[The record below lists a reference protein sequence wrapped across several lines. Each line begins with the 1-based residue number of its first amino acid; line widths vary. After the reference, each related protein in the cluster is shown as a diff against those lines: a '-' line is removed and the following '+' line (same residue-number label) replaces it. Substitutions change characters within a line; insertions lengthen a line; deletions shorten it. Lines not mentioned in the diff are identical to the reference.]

1 MFLMRLK
8 KGKLEMQLLWMQQL
22 KANEFIF
29 SSRYR
34 LWRHILYWSFHISIW
49 AGFWVIMEIPIPYE
63 RQLVYMALWIPAFIL
78 FGYPLAY
85 VAIPYLLLKGK
96 VLLFFLAIL
105 AWGVAGLYIDEAY
118 RSYIII
124 PFQEAWGKDP
134 VIPSGPLASCYL
146 CMTTS
151 AASPMLIRFFKL
163 WSMKQQAWMQA
174 QQEKVIAQLQ
184 LLRAQLHPH
193 FLFNT
198 LNNIYAFAL
207 KNSPKTPEM
216 ILRLSSLLS
225 YMLYECRGEEVLL
238 EKEVEVMKN
247 YIELEK
253 ERYGDKIDVS
263 VNIVGDLCDKY
274 ISPLLILPFLE
285 NAFKHGT
292 SEQLG
297 RPWMS
302 LDISLKDHLLKC
314 KVVNSKNEFVPHH
327 QNGVGIDNVRK
338 RLEFVYHKK
347 YELKLAD
354 EGDFFVVSLTLEL
367 HPTSP
372 GVIRP
377 VSFTGQ
383 NKMPAYE
390 DALSVNR

>member
-1 MFLMRLK
+1 
-8 KGKLEMQLLWMQQL
+8 
-22 KANEFIF
+22 
-29 SSRYR
+29 
-34 LWRHILYWSFHISIW
+34 
-49 AGFWVIMEIPIPYE
+49 MEIPIPYE
-63 RQLVYMALWIPAFIL
+63 RQLLYMTLWTPAFIL
-78 FGYPLAY
+78 FSYPLVYGA
-85 VAIPYLLLKGK
+85 VPYLLLKGK
-96 VLLFFLAIL
+96 LLAFLLTIL
-105 AWGVAGLYIDEAY
+105 AWGAAGLYIDEAY
-118 RSYIII
+118 RSYVII
-124 PFQEAWGKDP
+124 PFQEALALDRA
-134 VIPSGPLASCYL
+134 IPRGPMASCFL

-151 AASPMLIRFFKL
+151 AASPMIIKFFKL
-163 WSMKQQAWMQA
+163 WSIKQQAWMHA
-174 QQEKVIAQLQ
+174 QQEKVMAQLQ
-184 LLRAQLHPH
+184 LLKAQLHPH

-207 KNSPKTPEM
+207 ESSPKTPDM

-247 YIELEK
+247 YIDLEK

-302 LDISLKDHLLKC
+302 LDISLKDNFLKC

-327 QNGVGIDNVRK
+327 QNGVGIDNVKK
-338 RLEFVYHKK
+338 RLEFLYHDKHD
-347 YELKLAD
+347 LKLVD
-354 EGDFFVVSLTLEL
+354 EGDYFVVSLTLEL
-367 HPTSP
+367 NPASP
-372 GVIRP
+372 EVIRP
-377 VSFTGQ
+377 VLSTGQ
-383 NKMPAYE
+383 FKMPAYE
-390 DALSVNR
+390 NALPVNR

>member
-1 MFLMRLK
+1 
-8 KGKLEMQLLWMQQL
+8 MQLP
-22 KANEFIF
+22 KANDFIF

-34 LWRHILYWSFHISIW
+34 LWRHILYWSVHISIW
-49 AGFWVIMEIPIPYE
+49 AAFWVYMEVPIPYE
-63 RQLVYMALWIPAFIL
+63 RQLLYMTLWTPAFIL
-78 FGYPLAY
+78 FGYPLVYGA
-85 VAIPYLLLKGK
+85 VPYLLLKGK
-96 VLLFFLAIL
+96 LLVFLLTII
-105 AWGVAGLYIDEAY
+105 AWGAVGLYIDEAY
-118 RSYIII
+118 RSYVII
-124 PFQEAWGKDP
+124 PFQEALGLDKA
-134 VIPSGPLASCYL
+134 IPRGPIASCFL

-151 AASPMLIRFFKL
+151 AASPMIIKFFKL
-163 WSMKQQAWMQA
+163 WSIKQQAWMDA

-207 KNSPKTPEM
+207 ENSPKTPDM

-247 YIELEK
+247 YIDLEK

-302 LDISLKDHLLKC
+302 LDISLKDNLLKC
-314 KVVNSKNEFVPHH
+314 KVINSKNEFVPHH
-327 QNGVGIDNVRK
+327 QNGVGIDNVKK
-338 RLEFVYHKK
+338 RLEFLYHDK
-347 YELKLAD
+347 YDLKLAD

-367 HPTSP
+367 NAAAPE
-372 GVIRP
+372 VIRP
-377 VSFTGQ
+377 VLSTAQF
-383 NKMPAYE
+383 KMPAHE
-390 DALSVNR
+390 NTLSVNR

>member
-1 MFLMRLK
+1 
-8 KGKLEMQLLWMQQL
+8 MQLPN
-22 KANEFIF
+22 ANDFIF

-49 AGFWVIMEIPIPYE
+49 SAFWVYMGVPIPYE
-63 RQLVYMALWIPAFIL
+63 RQLLYMTLWTPAFIL
-78 FGYPLAY
+78 FSYPLVYGA
-85 VAIPYLLLKGK
+85 VPYLLLKGK
-96 VLLFFLAIL
+96 LLAFFLTIL
-105 AWGVAGLYIDEAY
+105 GWGVVGLYIDEAY
-118 RSYIII
+118 RSYVII
-124 PFQEAWGKDP
+124 PFQETLALDRA
-134 VIPSGPLASCYL
+134 IPRGPMATCFL
-146 CMTTS
+146 CLTTS
-151 AASPMLIRFFKL
+151 AASPMIIKFFKL
-163 WSMKQQAWMQA
+163 WSIKQQAWMHA
-174 QQEKVIAQLQ
+174 QQEKVIAQFQ

-207 KNSPKTPEM
+207 ERSPKTPDM

-247 YIELEK
+247 YIDLEK

-263 VNIVGDLCDKY
+263 VNIVGDLCDQY

-302 LDISLKDHLLKC
+302 LDISLKDNLLKC
-314 KVVNSKNEFVPHH
+314 KVVNSKNEYVPHH
-327 QNGVGIDNVRK
+327 QNGVGIDNVKK
-338 RLEFVYHKK
+338 RLEFLYHDK
-347 YELKLAD
+347 YDLKLAD

-367 HPTSP
+367 NPTSTE
-372 GVIRP
+372 VIRP
-377 VSFTGQ
+377 VLSTEQ
-383 NKMPAYE
+383 LKIHTHEN
-390 DALSVNR
+390 ALSFNR

>member
-1 MFLMRLK
+1 
-8 KGKLEMQLLWMQQL
+8 MQLPN
-22 KANEFIF
+22 ANDFIF

-34 LWRHILYWSFHISIW
+34 VWRHIFYWSVHISLW
-49 AGFWVIMEIPIPYE
+49 AAFWVYMDVPIPYE
-63 RQLVYMALWIPAFIL
+63 RQLLYMTLWTPAFIL
-78 FGYPLAY
+78 FGYPLVYGA
-85 VAIPYLLLKGK
+85 VPYLLLKGK
-96 VLLFFLAIL
+96 LLAFLLTII
-105 AWGVAGLYIDEAY
+105 AWGAVGLYIDEAY
-118 RSYIII
+118 RSYVII
-124 PFQEAWGKDP
+124 PFQEALALDKA
-134 VIPSGPLASCYL
+134 IPRGPIASCFL

-151 AASPMLIRFFKL
+151 AASPMIIKFFKL
-163 WSMKQQAWMQA
+163 WSIKQQAWMDA

-207 KNSPKTPEM
+207 ESSPKTPDM

-247 YIELEK
+247 YIDLEK

-263 VNIVGDLCDKY
+263 VNIAGDLCDKY

-302 LDISLKDHLLKC
+302 LDISLKDNLLKC
-314 KVVNSKNEFVPHH
+314 KVINSKNEFVPHH
-327 QNGVGIDNVRK
+327 QNGVGIDNVKK
-338 RLEFVYHKK
+338 RLEFLYHDK
-347 YELKLAD
+347 YDLKLTD
-354 EGDFFVVSLTLEL
+354 EGDFFVVSLTVEL
-367 HPTSP
+367 NPASP
-372 GVIRP
+372 EVIRP
-377 VSFTGQ
+377 VLSTEQF
-383 NKMPAYE
+383 KMPTYE
-390 DALSVNR
+390 NSLPVNR

>member
-1 MFLMRLK
+1 
-8 KGKLEMQLLWMQQL
+8 MQLP
-22 KANEFIF
+22 KANDFIF

-34 LWRHILYWSFHISIW
+34 VWRHIFYWSVHISIW
-49 AGFWVIMEIPIPYE
+49 AAFWVYMEVPIPYE
-63 RQLVYMALWIPAFIL
+63 RQLLYMTLWTPAFIL
-78 FGYPLAY
+78 FGYPLVYAA
-85 VAIPYLLLKGK
+85 VPYLLLKGK
-96 VLLFFLAIL
+96 LLAFLLAII
-105 AWGVAGLYIDEAY
+105 AWGAVGLYIDEAY
-118 RSYIII
+118 RSYVII
-124 PFQEAWGKDP
+124 PFQEALALDKA
-134 VIPSGPLASCYL
+134 IPRGPIASCFL

-151 AASPMLIRFFKL
+151 AASPMIIKFFKL
-163 WSMKQQAWMQA
+163 WSIKQQAWMQA

-207 KNSPKTPEM
+207 ESSPKTPDM

-225 YMLYECRGEEVLL
+225 YMLYECRGEEVVL

-247 YIELEK
+247 YIDLEK

-302 LDISLKDHLLKC
+302 LDISLKDNLLKC
-314 KVVNSKNEFVPHH
+314 KVINSKNEFVPHH
-327 QNGVGIDNVRK
+327 QNGVGIDNVKK
-338 RLEFVYHKK
+338 RLEFLYHDK
-347 YELKLAD
+347 YDLKLAD

-367 HPTSP
+367 NPSSP
-372 GVIRP
+372 EIIRP
-377 VSFTGQ
+377 VLSTEQF
-383 NKMPAYE
+383 KMPTYE
-390 DALSVNR
+390 NSLPVNR

>member
-1 MFLMRLK
+1 
-8 KGKLEMQLLWMQQL
+8 MQLP
-22 KANEFIF
+22 KANDFIF

-49 AGFWVIMEIPIPYE
+49 AAFWVYMEIPIPYE
-63 RQLVYMALWIPAFIL
+63 RQLLYMTLWTPAFIL
-78 FGYPLAY
+78 FSYPLVYGA
-85 VAIPYLLLKGK
+85 VPYLLLRGK
-96 VLLFFLAIL
+96 LLAFFLTIL
-105 AWGVAGLYIDEAY
+105 AWGGVGLYIDEAY

-124 PFQEAWGKDP
+124 PFQEALALDQA
-134 VIPSGPLASCYL
+134 IPRGPIASCFL

-151 AASPMLIRFFKL
+151 AASPMIIKFFKL
-163 WSMKQQAWMQA
+163 WSIKQQAWMQA

-198 LNNIYAFAL
+198 LNNIYSFAL
-207 KNSPKTPEM
+207 ERSPKTPDM

-247 YIELEK
+247 YIDLEK

-302 LDISLKDHLLKC
+302 LDIAFKDNLLKC
-314 KVVNSKNEFVPHH
+314 KIVNSKNEFVPHH
-327 QNGVGIDNVRK
+327 QNGVGIDNVKK
-338 RLEFVYHKK
+338 RLEFLYHNK
-347 YELKLAD
+347 YDLKLTD

-367 HPTSP
+367 NPASP
-372 GVIRP
+372 QVIRP
-377 VSFTGQ
+377 VLSAVEF
-383 NKMPAYE
+383 KMPAHE
-390 DALSVNR
+390 NTLSVDR

>member
-1 MFLMRLK
+1 
-8 KGKLEMQLLWMQQL
+8 MQLP
-22 KANEFIF
+22 KANDFIF

-34 LWRHILYWSFHISIW
+34 LWRHILYWSVHISIW
-49 AGFWVIMEIPIPYE
+49 AAFWVYMEVPIPYE
-63 RQLVYMALWIPAFIL
+63 RQLLYMTLWTPAFIL
-78 FGYPLAY
+78 FGYPLVYGA
-85 VAIPYLLLKGK
+85 VPYLLLKGK
-96 VLLFFLAIL
+96 LLAFLLTII
-105 AWGVAGLYIDEAY
+105 AWGAVGLYIDEAY
-118 RSYIII
+118 RSYVII
-124 PFQEAWGKDP
+124 PFQEALALDKA
-134 VIPSGPLASCYL
+134 IPRGPIASCFL

-151 AASPMLIRFFKL
+151 AASPMIIKFFKL
-163 WSMKQQAWMQA
+163 WSIKQQAWMDA

-207 KNSPKTPEM
+207 ENSPKTPDM

-247 YIELEK
+247 YIDLEK

-302 LDISLKDHLLKC
+302 LDISLKDNLLKC
-314 KVVNSKNEFVPHH
+314 KVINSKNEFVPHH
-327 QNGVGIDNVRK
+327 QNGVGIDNVKK
-338 RLEFVYHKK
+338 RLEFLYHDK
-347 YELKLAD
+347 YDLKLAD
-354 EGDFFVVSLTLEL
+354 EGDFFVVSLTLEMN
-367 HPTSP
+367 PAASE
-372 GVIRP
+372 VIRP
-377 VSFTGQ
+377 VLSTAQF
-383 NKMPAYE
+383 KMPTHE
-390 DALSVNR
+390 NTLPVNR

>member
-1 MFLMRLK
+1 
-8 KGKLEMQLLWMQQL
+8 MQLPT
-22 KANEFIF
+22 ANEFIF
-29 SSRYR
+29 SPSYR
-34 LWRHILYWSFHISIW
+34 VWRHIVYWSFHTMIW
-49 AGFWVIMEIPIPYE
+49 AAFWVVMEIPIPYE
-63 RQLVYMALWIPAFIL
+63 RQLLYMTLWTPAFIL
-78 FGYPLAY
+78 FSYPLVY
-85 VAIPYLLLKGK
+85 GAIPFLLLKGK
-96 VLLFFLAIL
+96 LLPFFLTIIG
-105 AWGVAGLYIDEAY
+105 WGIVGLYIDEAY
-118 RSYIII
+118 RSYVII
-124 PFQEAWGKDP
+124 PFQEALGLDKA
-134 VIPSGPLASCYL
+134 IPRGPLSSCYL

-151 AASPMLIRFFKL
+151 AASPMLIKFFKQ
-163 WSMKQQAWMQA
+163 WSIKQQAWMQA

-207 KNSPKTPEM
+207 ANSPKTPEM

-247 YIELEK
+247 YIDLEK

-263 VNIVGDLCDKY
+263 VNIVGNLCDKY

-302 LDISLKDHLLKC
+302 LDISLKENFLKC

-327 QNGVGIDNVRK
+327 QNGVGIDNVKK
-338 RLEFVYHKK
+338 RLEFLYHDK
-347 YELKLAD
+347 YDLKLTD
-354 EGDFFVVSLTLEL
+354 EGDFFVVSLTLKL
-367 HPTSP
+367 NPVSP
-372 GVIRP
+372 GAIRP
-377 VSFTGQ
+377 MLSTPQF
-383 NKMPAYE
+383 KMPAHE
-390 DALSVNR
+390 NTLSVNR